1 VALFASAEE
10 FLRVSP
16 ERGPNVLWIN
26 LEDVSAHRLGCY
38 GDDVAETPRIDEFA
52 ADARVYRNAFTTS
65 PVCSPSRSAVIT
77 GTYQTSIGCHHH
89 RASLDRDY
97 ADGQPTP
104 YDAVPPH
111 YVRAF
116 TEYLRRDGYY
126 CVKNGKDDFNFGE
139 PFSVWN
145 EHVAHDADVDW
156 RDRPDADQPFFAS
169 FQIPVTHES
178 GMWEP
183 GQKRYGGV
191 PGELETDPAAVAV
204 PPYLPDCTATRRAI
218 ARHYDNLV
226 AADRRVGELLDRLE
240 EDGLV
245 DETLVVLWSDHGEGL
260 PRNKSWLYDGGLNVP
275 LVVRWPGEVDPGET
289 DELVSNVDLAPTVLA
304 AAGIDRPPWMEGRT
318 VLGAD
323 RADPREYVFAARDRQ
338 DCGYAFQRAVRDER
352 FKYIRNY
359 APEEPTPWFP
369 YRNRHPVMEELKR
382 RQASGDLDGAER
394 WFETPLPA
402 EELYD
407 TETDPHETENLV
419 GDATAEDDLDRLRGA
434 LDDWQERTGD
444 LGLVDESQLV
454 DRWWPEGDRPTT
466 ATPTFVP
473 NARGNR
479 GTDRTPDGG
488 TFDAP
493 AQVQLFCS
501 TQGASIAYTTESGSD
516 PDWRLYTGPID
527 LPTGETTLRTKA
539 VRYGYAE
546 SDERDATFTC
556 SPRGSDR

>member
-1 VALFASAEE
+1 M
-10 FLRVSP
+10 
-16 ERGPNVLWIN
+16 
-26 LEDVSAHRLGCY
+26 SAHRLGCY

-89 RASLDRDY
+89 RASLGRNY

-111 YVRAF
+111 HVRAF

-139 PFSVWN
+139 PFSVWD

-183 GQKRYGGV
+183 GQKRY
-191 PGELETDPAAVAV
+191 
-204 PPYLPDCTATRRAI
+204 
-218 ARHYDNLV
+218 
-226 AADRRVGELLDRLE
+226 
-240 EDGLV
+240 
-245 DETLVVLWSDHGEGL
+245 
-260 PRNKSWLYDGGLNVP
+260 DGGLNVP

-304 AAGIDRPPWMEGRT
+304 AAGIGRPPWMEGRT
-318 VLGAD
+318 ALGAD

-338 DCGYAFQRAVRDER
+338 DCRYAFQRAVRDER

-369 YRNRHPVMEELKR
+369 YRNRHPVMKELKR
-382 RQASGDLDGAER
+382 RRASGDL
-394 WFETPLPA
+394 
-402 EELYD
+402 
-407 TETDPHETENLV
+407 
-419 GDATAEDDLDRLRGA
+419 
-434 LDDWQERTGD
+434 
-444 LGLVDESQLV
+444 
-454 DRWWPEGDRPTT
+454 
-466 ATPTFVP
+466 
-473 NARGNR
+473 
-479 GTDRTPDGG
+479 
-488 TFDAP
+488 
-493 AQVQLFCS
+493 
-501 TQGASIAYTTESGSD
+501 
-516 PDWRLYTGPID
+516 
-527 LPTGETTLRTKA
+527 
-539 VRYGYAE
+539 
-546 SDERDATFTC
+546 
-556 SPRGSDR
+556 